1 MYLEE
6 LKEVKVEKH
15 LHLHLYQTPPPSPS
29 HHQKVERKEKG
40 VNLWGALLLLYIV
53 GLLIVGLG

>member
-1 MYLEE
+1 MGLNLE
-6 LKEVKVEKH
+6 EVKVEKH
-15 LHLHLYQTPPPSPS
+15 LHLHLYQTLPAPSR
-29 HHQKVERKEKG
+29 HQKVERKERG